1 MELKIIQCYN
11 INGYKKIFRYKY
23 SLQGKF
29 SQRKDENMGII
40 STIVEQVSI
49 MYVLMAIGF
58 IVYRKKLINEE
69 GTKQLSNLLVWVIN
83 PLIMLTRYQ
92 MDFSMIKL
100 KELGISFL
108 VSLCS
113 MLIGFLIG
121 EIIFKKD
128 QRIDKFAIGFA
139 NAGFIGIPLVTS
151 IMGIDKVFFLSAY
164 LVCFGILSYT
174 YGIYMVSGNK
184 KLITVKSLLLNP
196 GIIAV
201 AIGLLVFISPVK
213 LPKIIYD
220 AFNLV
225 GGTNTP
231 IAMILLGTYI
241 AKSKLI
247 TLFSDGHAYFVCFIK
262 LIVIPMVILVLF
274 KFLPSDLMEIKMVV
288 LIAMS
293 TPVGLT
299 VPMFSQMY
307 GGDYEY
313 GAKLVGLS
321 TLLSLATIPVIL
333 YLANVIW

>member
-1 MELKIIQCYN
+1 MEII
-11 INGYKKIFRYKY
+11 F
-23 SLQGKF
+23 
-29 SQRKDENMGII
+29 
-40 STIVEQVSI
+40 TIVEQVSI

-92 MDFSMIKL
+92 MEFSMIKL
-100 KELGISFL
+100 KELVISFII
-108 VSLCS
+108 SLGA

-121 EIIFKKD
+121 EIIFKKN
-128 QRIDKFAIGFA
+128 QNIDKFAIGFA

-184 KLITVKSLLLNP
+184 KLITVRSLVLNP

-201 AIGLLVFISPVK
+201 VFGLLIFISPIK
-213 LPKIIYD
+213 LPTILYS

-241 AKSKLI
+241 AKSKII
-247 TLFSDGHAYFVCFIK
+247 TLFSDRHAYFVCFVK
-262 LIVIPMVILVLF
+262 LIIIPIVIIVLF
-274 KFLPSDLMEIKMVV
+274 KFLPAELVEIKTVV
-288 LIAMS
+288 LMAMS

-307 GGDYEY
+307 GGNYEY

-321 TLLSLATIPVIL
+321 TLLSLATIPIIL
-333 YLANVIW
+333 YLANIIW

>member
-1 MELKIIQCYN
+1 ME
-11 INGYKKIFRYKY
+11 
-23 SLQGKF
+23 
-29 SQRKDENMGII
+29 II
-40 STIVEQVSI
+40 STIVGQVGI

-69 GTKQLSNLLVWVIN
+69 GTKQITNLLVWVIN

-92 MDFSMIKL
+92 MEFSIVKL
-100 KELGISFL
+100 KELGISFI
-108 VSLCS
+108 VSLCA

-121 EIIFKKD
+121 KIIFKKE

-164 LVCFGILSYT
+164 LVCFNILSYT
-174 YGIYMVSGNK
+174 YGIYMVSNNK
-184 KLITVKSLLLNP
+184 KLITIKSVLLNP

-201 AIGLLVFISPVK
+201 ALGILVFISPIK
-213 LPKIIYD
+213 LPKMIYD

-225 GGTNTP
+225 GQTNTP

-247 TLFSDGHAYFVCFIK
+247 TLFNDKHAYFVASIK
-262 LIVIPMVILVLF
+262 LIVIPVVIMILF
-274 KFLPSDLMEIKMVV
+274 KFLPSYLVEIKKVV

-299 VPMFSQMY
+299 IPMFSQMY

-321 TLLSLATIPVIL
+321 TLLSLITIPIIL
-333 YLANVIW
+333 YLANIVW

>member
-1 MELKIIQCYN
+1 
-11 INGYKKIFRYKY
+11 
-23 SLQGKF
+23 
-29 SQRKDENMGII
+29 
-40 STIVEQVSI
+40 
-49 MYVLMAIGF
+49 MAIGF
-58 IVYRKKLINEE
+58 AVYRKKLINEE

-100 KELGISFL
+100 KELGISFVISL
-108 VSLCS
+108 VA
-113 MLIGFLIG
+113 MLLGFLIG
-121 EIIFKKD
+121 EIVFKKNE
-128 QRIDKFAIGFA
+128 RINKFAIGFA

-164 LVCFGILSYT
+164 LVCFNILSYT

-184 KLITVKSLLLNP
+184 KLITVRSLALNP

-201 AIGLLVFISPVK
+201 IFGLLVFISPIK
-213 LPKIIYD
+213 LPSIIYN

-225 GGTNTP
+225 GQTNTP

-241 AKSKLI
+241 AKSKII
-247 TLFSDGHAYFVCFIK
+247 TLFSDKYAYFVCFVK
-262 LIVIPMVILVLF
+262 LILIPLVIIMLF
-274 KFLPSDLMEIKMVV
+274 KFLPAELAEIKMVV

-307 GGDYEY
+307 GGNYEY

-333 YLANVIW
+333 YLANMIWA

>member
-1 MELKIIQCYN
+1 MEIIT
-11 INGYKKIFRYKY
+11 
-23 SLQGKF
+23 
-29 SQRKDENMGII
+29 
-40 STIVEQVSI
+40 TIVGQVGI

-58 IVYRKKLINEE
+58 IVYRKELINEE
-69 GTKQLSNLLVWVIN
+69 GAKQISNLLVWVIN

-92 MDFSMIKL
+92 MEFSIDKL
-100 KELGISFL
+100 KELGISFI
-108 VSLCS
+108 VSLFA
-113 MLIGFLIG
+113 MLFGFLIG
-121 EIIFKKD
+121 RIIFKRE

-164 LVCFGILSYT
+164 LVCFNILSYT
-174 YGIYMVSGNK
+174 YGIYMVSNNK
-184 KLITVKSLLLNP
+184 NLVTVKSVLLNP

-201 AIGLLVFISPVK
+201 ALGLLVFISPIKIPK
-213 LPKIIYD
+213 LIYD

-225 GGTNTP
+225 GETNTP

-241 AKSKLI
+241 ARSKII
-247 TLFSDGHAYFVCFIK
+247 TLFNDGHAYFVASVK
-262 LIVIPMVILVLF
+262 LIIIPIIMIILF
-274 KFLPSDLMEIKMVV
+274 KFLPSSLSEIKKVV

-321 TLLSLATIPVIL
+321 TLLSLVTIPIIL
-333 YLANVIW
+333 YIANIVW

>member
-1 MELKIIQCYN
+1 MN
-11 INGYKKIFRYKY
+11 
-23 SLQGKF
+23 SF
-29 SQRKDENMGII
+29 SQVKKLYWKDKKMEII
-40 STIVEQVSI
+40 STIVQQVSM

-58 IVYRKKLINEE
+58 VVYRKKLINEE

-92 MDFSMIKL
+92 MEFSAIKL
-100 KELGISFL
+100 KELGISFI
-108 VSLCS
+108 VSLVA
-113 MLIGFLIG
+113 MLLGFLIG
-121 EIIFKKD
+121 EIVFKKN
-128 QRIDKFAIGFA
+128 QKINKFAIGFA

-164 LVCFGILSYT
+164 LVCFNILSYT

-184 KLITVKSLLLNP
+184 KLITVKGLALNP

-201 AIGLLVFISPVK
+201 VFGLLVFISPIK
-213 LPKIIYD
+213 LPGIIYN

-225 GGTNTP
+225 GQTNTP

-247 TLFSDGHAYFVCFIK
+247 TLFIDKQAYFICFIK
-262 LIVIPMVILVLF
+262 LILIPLVITVLF
-274 KFLPSDLMEIKMVV
+274 KFLPTELDEIKMVV

-307 GGDYEY
+307 GGNYEY

-321 TLLSLATIPVIL
+321 TLLSLVTIPVML
-333 YLANVIW
+333 YLANMIWA

>member
-1 MELKIIQCYN
+1 MEII
-11 INGYKKIFRYKY
+11 F
-23 SLQGKF
+23 
-29 SQRKDENMGII
+29 
-40 STIVEQVSI
+40 TIVQQVSM

-58 IVYRKKLINEE
+58 VVYRKKLINEE

-92 MDFSMIKL
+92 MEFSMIKL
-100 KELGISFL
+100 KELGISFV
-108 VSLCS
+108 VSLGA
-113 MLIGFLIG
+113 MLLGFLIG
-121 EIIFKKD
+121 KIVFKKE
-128 QRIDKFAIGFA
+128 QRINKFAIGFA

-164 LVCFGILSYT
+164 LVCFNILSYT

-184 KLITVKSLLLNP
+184 KLITVKSLALNP
-196 GIIAV
+196 GIDAV
-201 AIGLLVFISPVK
+201 IFGLLIFISPIK
-213 LPKIIYD
+213 LPGIIFN

-225 GGTNTP
+225 GQTNTP

-247 TLFSDGHAYFVCFIK
+247 SLFSDKYAYFVCFVK
-262 LIVIPMVILVLF
+262 LILIPLVVIIIF
-274 KFLPSDLMEIKMVV
+274 KFLPDELAEIKMVV

-307 GGDYEY
+307 GGNYEY

-333 YLANVIW
+333 YLANMIWRM